1 MRGRQMP
8 GLGRRKPKVI
18 KFETRSALEE
28 WLIQQAL
35 ITQRDAPGRV
45 NEHLR
50 NILVLRE
57 WVHGDTGEL
66 TDFGKWE
73 AEQVEEEYPDKREP
87 LHEYWNENAGLML
100 LLGAGVVV
108 LIALMVLM
116 VMLGD

>member
-1 MRGRQMP
+1 MRRRQIL

-35 ITQRDAPGRV
+35 ITQRDHPGHV

-50 NILVLRE
+50 NILILRE

-73 AEQVEEEYPDKREP
+73 AEQAEAQYPDNRQP
-87 LHEYWNENAGLML
+87 LHKYWNENTSFVL
-100 LLGAGVVV
+100 
-108 LIALMVLM
+108 LIAGFIATLTVLVALMIITQI
-116 VMLGD
+116 

>member
-1 MRGRQMP
+1 MRGRP
-8 GLGRRKPKVI
+8 ILGLGRKPKVI

-35 ITQRDAPGRV
+35 ITQRDHPGHV

-57 WVHGDTGEL
+57 WVQGDTGEL

-73 AEQVEEEYPDKREP
+73 AEQVEDYPDKREP
-87 LHEYWNENAGLML
+87 MHEYWNENKGLVLLIAAFIATLTLLVALML
-100 LLGAGVVV
+100 
-108 LIALMVLM
+108 ITQI
-116 VMLGD
+116 